1 MKRSATR
8 LLLALL
14 ALPIACFAAPPAAP
28 VRDVTDVHF
37 GTTVHDPYRYLENV
51 ADPEVVAWLKV
62 QGEAARRAVD
72 ALPGR
77 EELLHD
83 VVRYGQSAPSRI
95 WDFQVNGD
103 AIYYLRRAGNEDLP
117 KLYVRRGWKAPEH
130 LLVDPTKYRKAGA
143 PQAAITY
150 FKPSPDNRWLA
161 FGIAEGGSENAVL
174 RVAEVATAV
183 DSGLAI
189 TRVQFGP
196 PSWLPDNRLLYNRLR
211 ELPAGTASAEKYL
224 DTEIY
229 IHRLGEPVDRDR
241 LLLSRKSNP
250 ALDMLRQEV
259 PTIYYVPGVPW
270 LFASVQDGTRREFK
284 LYVARPADI
293 DAPQIAWR
301 QVVSLDD
308 EVIDVSAR
316 GDVLYGRT
324 HKNAPSFELRGFDL
338 RSGTFGGAKLV
349 LAQSDRVMEE
359 FVAAKDALYVRMMK
373 AGLSEIVRIS
383 VADNKIAKIDLPFAG
398 DASGLAADVRVPGVA
413 FRLGSWTR
421 FAGIYMT
428 APPSLNVVD
437 TGLQP
442 YGPFDRPVD
451 LVSTEVEVVSHDGGK
466 VPMSIVH
473 LRKLKMDGQNP
484 TLLEGYGAYG
494 ISMLPNYGPT
504 ELAFLERGGVLA
516 TIHVRGG
523 GENGQAWYDAGR
535 GATKPNTWKDAV
547 AGAEYLVAKHYTAP
561 ARLTVWGTSAGGI
574 LAGGAL
580 TERPDLFGGVVMSVP
595 VSDTVRFEF
604 SQNALNTPEFG
615 TVKEE
620 AGFRNLLAMSP
631 YARVKDGTPYPAVL
645 LTGGMN
651 DPRVDVW
658 QPAKMAARL
667 QAATTGGKPILLLV
681 KGDEGHGIG
690 STMHQR
696 WVDLAD
702 VYSFALNAGV
712 ER

>member
-1 MKRSATR
+1 MKRSAFR
-8 LLLALL
+8 LLPLLGLPLAC
-14 ALPIACFAAPPAAP
+14 IATPPAAP
-28 VRDVTDVHF
+28 VRDVTDVYF
-37 GTTVHDPYRYLENV
+37 GTTVHDPYRYLENA
-51 ADPEVVAWLKV
+51 ADPEVAAWLKA
-62 QGEAARRAVD
+62 QGEAARKAVD

-77 EELLHD
+77 EALLQD

-103 AIYYLRRAGNEDLP
+103 SIYYLRRAGNEDLP
-117 KLYVRRGWKAPEH
+117 KLYVRRGWKAPER
-130 LLVDPTKYRKAGA
+130 LLVDPTKYRKEGA

-150 FKPSPDNRWLA
+150 FRPSPDNRWLA

-174 RVAEVATAV
+174 RVAEVATAM

-196 PSWLPDNRLLYNRLR
+196 PSWLPNNRLLYNRLR
-211 ELPAGTASAEKYL
+211 ELPVGTASAEKYL
-224 DTEIY
+224 DTEMY
-229 IHRLGEPVDRDR
+229 MHRLGEPVDRDR
-241 LLLSRKSNP
+241 LLLSRTSNP
-250 ALDMLRQEV
+250 TLGMLRQEV

-270 LFASVQDGTRREFK
+270 LFAQVQDGTRREFK
-284 LYVARPADI
+284 LYIARPEEI

-301 QVVSLDD
+301 QVVTLDD
-308 EVIDVSAR
+308 QVIDASAR
-316 GDVLYGRT
+316 GDMLYART
-324 HKNAPSFELRGFDL
+324 HRNAPNFELRGFDM
-338 RSGTFGGAKLV
+338 RSGTFGSAKIV
-349 LAQSDRVMEE
+349 LAQSDRVLEE
-359 FVAAKDALYVRMMK
+359 FAAAKDALYVRLMK
-373 AGLSEIVRIS
+373 GGLSEILRIS
-383 VADNKIAKIDLPFAG
+383 VADNKSAKINLPFAG
-398 DASGLAADVRVPGVA
+398 DASGLATDVRVPGAA

-421 FAGIYMT
+421 FAGIYATM
-428 APPSLNVVD
+428 PPSLKIVD

-442 YGPFDRPVD
+442 YGRFDRPAD
-451 LVSTEVEVVSHDGGK
+451 LVATEVEVVSQDGVK

-473 LRKLKMDGQNP
+473 LRNLKLDGGNA
-484 TLLEGYGAYG
+484 TLLEGYGGYG

-523 GENGQAWYDAGR
+523 GENGQAWYDGGR

-547 AGAEYLVAKHYTAP
+547 AGAEYLIAKHYTVP
-561 ARLTVWGTSAGGI
+561 ARLTIWGTSAGGI

-580 TERPDLFGGVVMSVP
+580 TDRPDLFGGVVMSVP

-620 AGFRNLLAMSP
+620 ASFRNLLAMSP

-667 QAATTGGKPILLLV
+667 QAATTSGKPILLLV

-690 STMHQR
+690 STMRQR
-696 WVDLAD
+696 WADLAD
-702 VYSFALNAGV
+702 VYAFALNAGV
-712 ER
+712 E